1 MQQNLDAMIP
11 SSRRRMRRLCQQWG
25 AALRTTVIRKIKR
38 SKGFARW
45 SAYEFERDG
54 FGLWLFTPQGS
65 LFRAEVD
72 GAITEC
78 AVGQGTR
85 PAGLAVLHLIPLS
98 GWWMA
103 QWTAEGERAF
113 ISVEVC
119 TPPAAV
125 GGEWQFVDLE
135 LDPYRGPDGRVAV
148 DDEDEFVAA
157 CEAGVISPGEAAA
170 ARAAA
175 AEVAGWLDGGVEPFG
190 QVGWEKLR
198 NAVDRGLAPL
208 TWLLDALTP

>member
-1 MQQNLDAMIP
+1 VLK
-11 SSRRRMRRLCQQWG
+11 
-25 AALRTTVIRKIKR
+25 TTVIRKIKR

-45 SAYEFERDG
+45 CAYEFEPDG

-78 AVGQGTR
+78 EVGQGTR

-103 QWTAEGERAF
+103 QWTAEGEGAF

-119 TPPAAV
+119 TPPVNV

-175 AEVAGWLDGGVEPFG
+175 TEVVGWLEGGVEPFG
-190 QVGWEKLR
+190 LVGRQKLR
-198 NAVDRGLAPL
+198 HAVDCGLAPL
-208 TWLLDALTP
+208 RWLPDAATA

>member
-1 MQQNLDAMIP
+1 
-11 SSRRRMRRLCQQWG
+11 
-25 AALRTTVIRKIKR
+25 VIRKVKR
-38 SKGFARW
+38 AKGFGRW
-45 SAYEFERDG
+45 CAYEFERDS

-65 LFRAEVD
+65 LFRVEVD

-78 AVGQGTR
+78 EVGQGTR
-85 PAGLAVLHLIPLS
+85 PRGLAVLHLIPLS

-103 QWTAEGERAF
+103 QWTAEGARAS

-119 TPPAAV
+119 TPPSIV

-135 LDPYRGPDGRVAV
+135 LDPYRGPDGRVTV
-148 DDEDEFVAA
+148 DDEEEFVAA
-157 CEAGVISPGEAAA
+157 CEVGVISPEEATA

-198 NAVDRGLAPL
+198 DAVDLGLAPL
-208 TWLLDALTP
+208 RWLPNTATA

>member
-1 MQQNLDAMIP
+1 LK
-11 SSRRRMRRLCQQWG
+11 
-25 AALRTTVIRKIKR
+25 TTVIRKIKQP
-38 SKGFARW
+38 KGFARW
-45 SAYEFERDG
+45 SAYEFERDA
-54 FGLWLFTPQGS
+54 FGLWLFTPPGS

-72 GAITEC
+72 GAISEC
-78 AVGQGTR
+78 EVGQGTR

-103 QWTAEGERAF
+103 QWAAEGAQAF

-119 TPPAAV
+119 TPPAIV

-135 LDPYRGPDGRVAV
+135 LDPYRAPDSRVAV
-148 DDEDEFVAA
+148 DDEDEFVVAY
-157 CEAGVISPGEAAA
+157 EAGLISTSAAAA

-175 AEVAGWLDGGVEPFG
+175 AEVAGWLEGGVEPFG

-198 NAVDRGLAPL
+198 DAVDLDLAPL
-208 TWLLDALTP
+208 TWLPDAA

>member
-1 MQQNLDAMIP
+1 M
-11 SSRRRMRRLCQQWG
+11 
-25 AALRTTVIRKIKR
+25 IRKIKR

-45 SAYEFERDG
+45 SAYEFDRDG
-54 FGLWLFTPQGS
+54 LGLWLFTPPGS
-65 LFRAEVD
+65 LFRAEVG

-78 AVGQGTR
+78 EVGQGTR
-85 PAGLAVLHLIPLS
+85 PAGLAVLHLIPPS

-119 TPPAAV
+119 TPPALV

-135 LDPYRGPDGRVAV
+135 LDPYRGPDSRVIV

-157 CEAGVISPGEAAA
+157 CAAGMITSGEAAA

-175 AEVAGWLDGGVEPFG
+175 TEVAGWLASRVEPFG
-190 QVGWEKLR
+190 QVGWAKLCD
-198 NAVDRGLAPL
+198 AAHRGLAPL
-208 TWLLDALTP
+208 RWLPDVVTA

>member
-1 MQQNLDAMIP
+1 M
-11 SSRRRMRRLCQQWG
+11 
-25 AALRTTVIRKIKR
+25 RTTVIRKIKR
-38 SKGFARW
+38 AKGFARW
-45 SAYEFERDG
+45 SAYEFDRDG
-54 FGLWLFTPQGS
+54 FGLWLFTPPGS
-65 LFRAEVD
+65 LFRAEVG

-78 AVGQGTR
+78 EVGQGAR
-85 PAGLAVLHLIPLS
+85 PAGLAVLHLIPVS

-103 QWTAEGERAF
+103 QWTAEGEGAF

-119 TPPAAV
+119 TPTAFL

-135 LDPYRGPDGRVAV
+135 LDPYRGPDGRVTV

-157 CEAGVISPGEAAA
+157 CAAGMITSGEAAA

-175 AEVAGWLDGGVEPFG
+175 TEVTGWLDSGVEPFG

-198 NAVDRGLAPL
+198 DAVYLGLAPL
-208 TWLLDALTP
+208 RGLPEALPEP

>member
-1 MQQNLDAMIP
+1 
-11 SSRRRMRRLCQQWG
+11 
-25 AALRTTVIRKIKR
+25 VIRKIKR

-45 SAYEFERDG
+45 CAYEFERDG

-72 GAITEC
+72 GTITEC
-78 AVGQGTR
+78 EVGQGTR
-85 PAGLAVLHLIPLS
+85 SAGLAVLHLIPLS

-103 QWTAEGERAF
+103 QWTAKAEGAF

-119 TPPAAV
+119 TPPAIID
-125 GGEWQFVDLE
+125 GEWQFVDLE
-135 LDPYRGPDGRVAV
+135 LDPYREPDGRVAV
-148 DDEDEFVAA
+148 DDEDEFMAA
-157 CEAGVISPGEAAA
+157 YQAGVISPGEAAA

-175 AEVAGWLDGGVEPFG
+175 TEVAGWLDGAVEPFG

-198 NAVDRGLAPL
+198 DAADCGLTPL
-208 TWLLDALTP
+208 RWLPDALTA

>member
-1 MQQNLDAMIP
+1 
-11 SSRRRMRRLCQQWG
+11 
-25 AALRTTVIRKIKR
+25 LRTTVIRKIKR

-45 SAYEFERDG
+45 SAYELERDG
-54 FGLWLFTPQGS
+54 FGLWLFTPPGS
-65 LFRAEVD
+65 LFRAEVN
-72 GAITEC
+72 GAVTEC
-78 AVGQGTR
+78 EVGQGTR
-85 PAGLAVLHLIPLS
+85 PSGLAVLHLIPLS

-103 QWTAEGERAF
+103 QWTAEGTGAF

-119 TPPAAV
+119 TPPALL

-135 LDPYRGPDGRVAV
+135 LDPYRGPDGRVIV

-157 CEAGVISPGEAAA
+157 CAAGMIAPGEAVT

-175 AEVAGWLDGGVEPFG
+175 TEVAGWLDSGVEPFG

-198 NAVDRGLAPL
+198 DAIHRGVAPL
-208 TWLLDALTP
+208 RWLPDASSGH

>member
-1 MQQNLDAMIP
+1 M
-11 SSRRRMRRLCQQWG
+11 
-25 AALRTTVIRKIKR
+25 RTTVIRKIKR
-38 SKGFARW
+38 PKGFARW
-45 SAYEFERDG
+45 SAYEFARDI
-54 FGLWLFTPQGS
+54 FGLWLFNPQGS

-72 GAITEC
+72 GVITEC
-78 AVGQGTR
+78 EVGQGRRST
-85 PAGLAVLHLIPLS
+85 GLAVLHLIPSS

-119 TPPAAV
+119 TPPVVV

-135 LDPYRGPDGRVAV
+135 LDPYRGPDGCVTV
-148 DDEDEFVAA
+148 DDEDEFVVA
-157 CEAGVISPGEAAA
+157 CEAGLISPGEAAA

-190 QVGWEKLR
+190 QVGWEKLGD
-198 NAVDRGLAPL
+198 AVDLHLAPL
-208 TWLLDALTP
+208 TELPDAATA